1 MPHSDTYFFSLP
13 TFLSGAVFSG
23 QTYTL
28 YKQNFN
34 EAELE
39 RFLPMSRQLGHTIVI
54 ANPAARSGK
63 GAHAAEFVHRYFKA
77 HSSATDTFQMQL
89 THARG
94 HAQDIAAQATEADTV
109 IALGGDGLINEVVNG
124 LMQIPAV
131 CCPILAVIAM
141 GSGNDFARTLGSA
154 INDPKAALT
163 EIMTGT
169 TKQLDLGVLDK
180 DTPQEKYYI
189 ETLSFGL
196 DAAIALDTTDRRAAN
211 THQQGAVLF
220 ATSGLKIMSKAHRG
234 WAFSASYYDASGI
247 KKEISGRE
255 IIFAVQQGV
264 SYGGG
269 FQVTPKADIS
279 DGLLDLCYN
288 CSLPMVPNTLRLFAL
303 ARLGKHTRS
312 RHLAFDQLTHLD
324 IHFPEEIPPG
334 QIDGEKIPQQKQHS
348 IDVAPAVLK
357 VIAPRNATDSLKL
370 SAL

>member
-1 MPHSDTYFFSLP
+1 
-13 TFLSGAVFSG
+13 
-23 QTYTL
+23 
-28 YKQNFN
+28 
-34 EAELE
+34 
-39 RFLPMSRQLGHTIVI
+39 MSRQLGRTIVI

-63 GAHAAEFVHRYFKA
+63 GAHAAEFVRRYFEA

-89 THARG
+89 THAPG
-94 HAQDIAAQATEADTV
+94 HAQYLAAQAIEADTV

-124 LMQIPAV
+124 LMQIPTTYR
-131 CCPILAVIAM
+131 PTLAVIAM

-154 INDPKAALT
+154 INDPKSALT
-163 EIMTGT
+163 EIMMGT

-180 DTPQEKYYI
+180 GTPEEKYYI

-196 DAAIALDTTDRRAAN
+196 DAAIAIDTTDRRAAN
-211 THQQGAVLF
+211 THQRGAALF
-220 ATSGLKIMSKAHRG
+220 ATSGLKIMSKAHHG
-234 WAFSASYYDASGI
+234 WAFNASYCDATGN

-269 FQVTPKADIS
+269 FQVTPKADPS

-288 CSLPMVPNTLRLFAL
+288 CSLPIVPNTLRLFGL

-312 RHLAFDQLTHLD
+312 RHLVFDQLTHLD
-324 IHFPEEIPPG
+324 IYFPEEIPPG
-334 QIDGEKIPQQKQHS
+334 QIDGEKIPQQKHHS